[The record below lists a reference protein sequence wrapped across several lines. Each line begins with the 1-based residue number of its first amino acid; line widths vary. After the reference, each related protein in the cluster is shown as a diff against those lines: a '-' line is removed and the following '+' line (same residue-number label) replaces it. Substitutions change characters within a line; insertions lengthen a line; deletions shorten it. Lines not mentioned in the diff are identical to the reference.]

1 MNKNHLHHPFE
12 NFMYY
17 FAVIIGVLAIVGR
30 IIQVVTTHV
39 SN

>member
-17 FAVIIGVLAIVGR
+17 FAVILGLTVIAAR
-30 IIQVVTTHV
+30 IIQIIITHV
-39 SN
+39 

>member
-17 FAVIIGVLAIVGR
+17 FAVIIGLTVIAARVIQ
-30 IIQVVTTHV
+30 IIITNV
-39 SN
+39 